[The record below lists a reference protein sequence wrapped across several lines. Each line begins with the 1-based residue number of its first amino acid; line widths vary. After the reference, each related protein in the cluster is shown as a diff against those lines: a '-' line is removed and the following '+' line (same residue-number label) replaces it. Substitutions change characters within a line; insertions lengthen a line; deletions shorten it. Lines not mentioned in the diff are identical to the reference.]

1 MLRFEQSKLTFNFE
15 QFLATRKKK
24 TVEVKMQSINYYL
37 HKAVDIT
44 NYLHPSKG
52 YKLVGHALN
61 SAMPRLHKH
70 PC

>member
-15 QFLATRKKK
+15 QFLVTRKKK
-24 TVEVKMQSINYYL
+24 TVEVNMQSIKDL
-37 HKAVDIT
+37 HKTMDIT